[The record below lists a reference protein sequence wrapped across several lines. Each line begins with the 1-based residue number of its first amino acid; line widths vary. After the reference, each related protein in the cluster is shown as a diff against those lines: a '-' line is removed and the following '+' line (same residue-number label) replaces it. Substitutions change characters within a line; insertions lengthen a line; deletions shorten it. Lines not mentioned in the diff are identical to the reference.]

1 MNIVTKQ
8 IYCSHCK
15 ETRMGQR
22 ASVNHV
28 LHVIILLIVS
38 AVTCGWGGIIWLL
51 VWLIDACIKLT
62 KPYQCPV
69 CGTPES
75 GGSEPLDK
83 NLLLIGVGIIVFVV
97 IVFILAALAHH

>member
-8 IYCSHCK
+8 IYCPHCK
-15 ETRMGQR
+15 EMRMGQR
-22 ASVNHV
+22 PSADHV

-51 VWLIDACIKLT
+51 IWFIDTCINLA
-62 KPYQCPV
+62 KPYRCPV

-75 GGSEPLDK
+75 GSEPLVK
-83 NLLLIGVGIIVFVV
+83 NLPLIGVGIIVFFV
-97 IVFILAALAHH
+97 IAIILAALAHN